1 VLEASSAHRA
11 LQLSDRC
18 PDDGETSVRN
28 VWHVREGGATVS
40 WYDVRLVFADGARV
54 EALAVVTEASV
65 RLEDVRARPALSLD
79 DLTALGEWL
88 EGPLAAACGLGAAGA
103 PRHARPDPP
112 RGGAENRLVAHEYR
126 AARERGADPVLAVMN
141 ATGHGRRQ
149 ALRLI
154 GRARD
159 AGFLA
164 PRRARR

>member
-1 VLEASSAHRA
+1 M
-11 LQLSDRC
+11 
-18 PDDGETSVRN
+18 RN
-28 VWHVREGGATVS
+28 VWHVREGAATVS

-79 DLTALGEWL
+79 DLTALGDWL
-88 EGPLAAACGLGAAGA
+88 EGPLATACGLGAAPTPAAPGA
-103 PRHARPDPP
+103 RRHARPDPP
-112 RGGAENRLVAHEYR
+112 RGDAEQRLVADEYL
-126 AARERGADPVLAVMN
+126 AARERGTDPVLAVMH
-141 ATGHGRRQ
+141 ATGHGRRG

-159 AGFLA
+159 AGLLS